1 MLKCF
6 TGNPRTSFSPGR
18 RSKKCIAE
26 AEMAQSAHSLSLID
40 AHCQKIVAVAK
51 DALDQAQLQED
62 ADRHDAERF
71 RKLCAILQG
80 TYNDTAFESDD
91 LTVYCSMLS
100 GWRNERT
107 VKAEITWR
115 DERDAD
121 LDLASVL
128 DKINL

>member
-1 MLKCF
+1 MSQRNLVVALQ
-6 TGNPRTSFSPGR
+6 
-18 RSKKCIAE
+18 KCIAE
-26 AEMAQSAHSLSLID
+26 AEIAQSAHSLSLID

-51 DALDQAQLQED
+51 DALHQAQLHED
-62 ADRHDAERF
+62 ADRRDVERF
-71 RKLCAILQG
+71 RKLCTILQG
-80 TYNDTAFESDD
+80 AYNDAAFESDD
-91 LTVYCSMLS
+91 LTVHCSMLS